1 MRLMDRTAGRAG
13 IATEDLVARIGETAL
28 PLRGRE
34 DVDPLI
40 ERIGNARCVLLGE
53 ASHGTS
59 EYYLWRAHISR
70 RLIEEKGFSFIAVEG
85 DWPDC
90 YRVNRYVKG
99 YPSSGESARD
109 VLHAYER
116 WPTWMWGNWEVV
128 ALAEWMRKHNAGLPE
143 DRKVGFYGLD
153 VYSLWESLDAILRYL
168 EGVDG
173 EALKAARRAFECFEP
188 YQESAEDYAL
198 ATAGYI
204 PKSCEREVLAMLRA
218 LRSEIP
224 RESAEDREAAFVAEQ
239 NAHVVKEAEH
249 YYRTMI
255 RGGSASWNVRDHHMV
270 DTLDRLIR
278 YHERTRGGDAAG
290 VKAIVWEHNTHVGD
304 ARATDMARAG
314 MVNVGQL
321 VRETR
326 AAEGVFV
333 VGFGSHHGSV
343 IAGRSWGAPME
354 RMNVPE
360 ARPDTWEDALHR
372 AGAEDKL
379 LLLEDERSGPFM
391 ETRGHRA
398 IGVVYD
404 PDYER
409 WGNYVPTVLPLR
421 YDAFVYVDGSR
432 ALHPLHLAPHH
443 AAEPPETYPW
453 GV

>member
-1 MRLMDRTAGRAG
+1 MRLTQDLNSGRAG
-13 IATEDLVARIGETAL
+13 VATEDVVARIQDVAL
-28 PLRGRE
+28 PLRGKA
-34 DVDPLI
+34 DIDPLI
-40 ERIGNARCVLLGE
+40 ERIEDARYVLLGE

-59 EYYLWRAHISR
+59 EYYVWRAHISR

-99 YPSSGESARD
+99 YRDSGEAARE
-109 VLHAYER
+109 VLRAYDR
-116 WPTWMWGNWEVV
+116 WPTWMWANWEIV
-128 ALAEWMRKHNAGLPE
+128 ALAEWMRKHNAGLPD
-143 DRKVGFYGLD
+143 DRRVGFYGLD
-153 VYSLWESLDAILRYL
+153 VYSLWESMDAVLRYL
-168 EGVDG
+168 QKVDG
-173 EALKAARRAFECFEP
+173 EALKAAQRAFECFEP
-188 YQESAEDYAL
+188 YQESAEDYAR

-204 PKSCEREVLAMLRA
+204 PKTCEREVVAMLGA
-218 LRSEIP
+218 LRTELP
-224 RESAEDREAAFVAEQ
+224 RVTSEDREAAFVAEQ
-239 NAHVVKEAEH
+239 NGYVVKDAEH

-270 DTLDRLIR
+270 DTLDRLMR
-278 YHERTRGGDAAG
+278 YHEQTWGPES
-290 VKAIVWEHNTHVGD
+290 KAIIWEHNTHVGD

-321 VRETR
+321 MREIHSP
-326 AAEGVFV
+326 EGVYV

-354 RMNVPE
+354 RMRVPD

-379 LLLEDERSGPFM
+379 LLMEGEQRGPFTM
-391 ETRGHRA
+391 TRGHRA

-404 PDYER
+404 PEYER
-409 WGNYVPTVLPLR
+409 WGNYVPTSMPLR

-432 ALHPLHLAPHH
+432 ALHPLHLLPHH
-443 AAEPPETYPW
+443 TAEPPETYPW

>member
-1 MRLMDRTAGRAG
+1 MRVVQDRLTGRA
-13 IATEDLVARIGETAL
+13 AVVTEELVHRIKDAAL
-28 PLRGRE
+28 PLRGKQ
-34 DVDPLI
+34 DIDPLI
-40 ERIGNARCVLLGE
+40 ERIGDARCVLLGE

-59 EYYLWRAHISR
+59 EYYIWRSHISR

-99 YPSSGESARD
+99 YRDSGENGRD

-116 WPTWMWGNWEVV
+116 WPTWMWANWEIV
-128 ALAEWMRKHNAGLPE
+128 ALAEWMRQHNAELPA

-153 VYSLWESLDAILRYL
+153 VYSLWESMDAILRYL
-168 EGVDG
+168 EKVDG
-173 EALKAARRAFECFEP
+173 EALKAARRAFQCFEP
-188 YQESAEDYAL
+188 YEESAEDYAR

-204 PKSCEREVLAMLRA
+204 PATCEREVVDMLRA
-218 LRSEIP
+218 LRSELP
-224 RESAEDREAAFVAEQ
+224 KETAEDREAAFVAEQ
-239 NAHVVKEAEH
+239 NAWVVKNAET

-270 DTLDRLIR
+270 DTLDRLMR
-278 YHERTRGGDAAG
+278 YHEQTHGPNA
-290 VKAIVWEHNTHVGD
+290 KAIIWEHNTHVGD

-321 VRETR
+321 VREGR
-326 AAEGVFV
+326 QREGVYV

-343 IAGRSWGAPME
+343 IAGQAWGAPME
-354 RMNVPE
+354 RMQVPE

-379 LLLEDERSGPFM
+379 LLLENERSGPFM

-404 PDYER
+404 PMYER

-421 YDAFVYVDGSR
+421 YDAFVFADISR
-432 ALHPLHLAPHH
+432 ALHPLHLAPHETG
-443 AAEPPETYPW
+443 EPPETYPW